1 MQYFR
6 YRHYERLR
14 YSTKFR
20 KWLVTQAARLGME
33 PKVVFD
39 TLLVKG
45 KMTMTQVGKYT
56 KPVTETRLIGA
67 VGDSRVEFSFNKPGG
82 RNTYFRNVGIFPWIS
97 ALSAGVLHCP
107 IEANAGV
114 RSDTTAMILARVPA
128 HISTCKALGITR
140 VVYLGGTND
149 RPNIAVATTMANIL
163 AAIKLYND
171 AGISVDLISELPR
184 GNGSSSY
191 ELTTQGK
198 ADHYASHV
206 QMEALRGT
214 NPKLT
219 VIDAWSKWVD
229 PASGTNYYI
238 LPGLSYDQIHPGK
251 PGAKGVADVST
262 PQLLQET
269 GMTATLLPLT
279 AAIYNATSAP
289 QGSLLLNPLMT
300 GTTGAKAS
308 GASAITGTFV
318 PTNWTLDA
326 SNITGLTIT
335 GSQVQL
341 GDFTYVKLDFSGTID
356 AAVTGQPLVQL
367 KQTITAGNMAAIAV
381 GDKLKTFGGVA
392 FTGTGLSNVGHSL
405 LLLNVFQQMYDTEDS
420 EPTYPYPVM
429 TGSPVKMS
437 RESPTYT
444 HDSGIV
450 SMELR
455 LEAQLLSKQRLTD
468 LGLTVNCSVYFGQ
481 TKLMKV

>member
-1 MQYFR
+1 MRYFR

-20 KWLVTQAARLGME
+20 KWLVTQAARLGMT
-33 PKVVFD
+33 PKQVFD
-39 TLLVKG
+39 DLLVKG
-45 KMTMTQVGKYT
+45 KMTMEQVVKYA

-67 VGDSRVEFSFNKPGG
+67 IGDSRVEFSYNKPGG
-82 RNTYFRNVGIFPWIS
+82 RNTFFRNVGIFPWIA

-107 IEANAGV
+107 IEANAGI

-128 HISTCKALGITR
+128 HVTACKALGITR

-149 RPNIAVATTMANIL
+149 RPNITVATTMANIL

-184 GNGSSSY
+184 GNGSSQY
-191 ELTTQGK
+191 ELSTAQGK

-219 VIDAWSKWVD
+219 VINAWDTWVD
-229 PASGTNYYI
+229 PASGTNYYV

-251 PGAKGVADVST
+251 PGAKRVADVST

-269 GMTATLLPLT
+269 GMTTTLLPLT
-279 AAIYNATSAP
+279 AAIYNATTAP
-289 QGSLLLNPLMT
+289 QGSLLLNPMMT
-300 GTTGAKAS
+300 GTTGTKESTAS
-308 GASAITGTFV
+308 GITGAFV
-318 PTNWTLDA
+318 PDGWKLGA
-326 SNITGLTIT
+326 SNITGLTIAC
-335 GSQVQL
+335 SQVQL
-341 GDFTYVKLDFSGTID
+341 GGFTYFKLDFSGIPSD
-356 AAVTGQPLVQL
+356 TGQPLVQL
-367 KQTITAGNMAAIAV
+367 KQTITAGNMASIAV
-381 GDKLKTFGGVA
+381 GDKIKTFGGVA

-420 EPTYPYPVM
+420 EPTFPYPVM

-455 LEAQLLSKQRLTD
+455 LDAQLLSKQRLTD

-481 TKLMKV
+481 TALRKV

>member
-1 MQYFR
+1 MRYFR

-33 PKVVFD
+33 PKLVFD
-39 TLLVKG
+39 DLLVKG
-45 KMTMTQVGKYT
+45 KMTMEQVAKYA

-67 VGDSRVEFSFNKPGG
+67 IGDSRVEFSYNKPGG
-82 RNTYFRNVGIFPWIS
+82 RNTFFRNVGIFPWIA

-107 IEANAGV
+107 IEANAGI

-128 HISTCKALGITR
+128 HVTACKALGITR

-149 RPNIAVATTMANIL
+149 RPNITVATTMANIL

-184 GNGSSSY
+184 GNGSSQY
-191 ELTTQGK
+191 ELSTTQAK
-198 ADHYASHV
+198 ADHYASHM

-214 NPKLT
+214 NSKLT
-219 VIDAWSKWVD
+219 VINAWDTWVD
-229 PASGTNYYI
+229 PASGTNYYV

-251 PGAKGVADVST
+251 PGAKRVADVST
-262 PQLLQET
+262 PQLLQDT
-269 GMTATLLPLT
+269 GMTTTLLPLT
-279 AAIYNATSAP
+279 AAIYNATAAP

-300 GTTGAKAS
+300 GTTGTKESAAS
-308 GASAITGTFV
+308 VITGAFV
-318 PTNWTLDA
+318 PTGWILGA
-326 SNITGLTIT
+326 SNITGLTIAC
-335 GSQVQL
+335 SQVQL
-341 GDFTYVKLDFSGTID
+341 GGFTYFKLDFSGTPTD
-356 AAVTGQPLVQL
+356 TGQPLVQL

-381 GDKLKTFGGVA
+381 GDKIKTFGGVA

-455 LEAQLLSKQRLTD
+455 LDAQLLSKQRLTD
-468 LGLTVNCSVYFGQ
+468 LGLTVSCSVYFGQ
-481 TKLMKV
+481 TALRKV

>member
-20 KWLVTQAARLGME
+20 KWLVTHAARLGME
-33 PKVVFD
+33 PKAVFD

-107 IEANAGV
+107 IEANAGI

-128 HISTCKALGITR
+128 HISACKALGITR

-149 RPNIAVATTMANIL
+149 RPNITVATTMANIL

-198 ADHYASHV
+198 ADHYQSHV
-206 QMEALRGT
+206 LMEALR
-214 NPKLT
+214 
-219 VIDAWSKWVD
+219 
-229 PASGTNYYI
+229 GTNYYI

-251 PGAKGVADVST
+251 TGAKGVADVST

-289 QGSLLLNPLMT
+289 QGSLLLNP
-300 GTTGAKAS
+300 
-308 GASAITGTFV
+308 
-318 PTNWTLDA
+318 
-326 SNITGLTIT
+326 
-335 GSQVQL
+335 
-341 GDFTYVKLDFSGTID
+341 
-356 AAVTGQPLVQL
+356 
-367 KQTITAGNMAAIAV
+367 
-381 GDKLKTFGGVA
+381 
-392 FTGTGLSNVGHSL
+392 
-405 LLLNVFQQMYDTEDS
+405 
-420 EPTYPYPVM
+420 
-429 TGSPVKMS
+429 
-437 RESPTYT
+437 
-444 HDSGIV
+444 
-450 SMELR
+450 
-455 LEAQLLSKQRLTD
+455 
-468 LGLTVNCSVYFGQ
+468 
-481 TKLMKV
+481 